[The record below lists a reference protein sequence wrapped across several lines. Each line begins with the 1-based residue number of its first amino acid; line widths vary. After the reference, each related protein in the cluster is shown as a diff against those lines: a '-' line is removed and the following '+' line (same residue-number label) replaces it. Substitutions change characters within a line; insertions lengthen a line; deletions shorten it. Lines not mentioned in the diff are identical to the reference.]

1 MFNILGSGLEDLVL
15 KIITEDSDLY
25 REALDLRYTLFFKGF
40 DLPKSVTADD
50 LEPVSVHVALVEN
63 NNLLAYGRLSPLD
76 SGTYRISQ
84 IVVYPE
90 HRRKGFA
97 SRIVSELMLLGGE
110 LGAQKVVLNSQVPV
124 LPLYRKL
131 GFREYGEQYKVKL
144 TGVLHQ
150 KMAYDF

>member
-1 MFNILGSGLEDLVL
+1 MEGLVL

-131 GFREYGEQYKVKL
+131 GFREYEDQYKVKL